1 MHVCVSL
8 ESCSTSR
15 RVLIGCSQPNDVFV
29 VPHTIKLGVTE
40 LETSTQNQ
48 STSIYMQVFIAW
60 SKGCAE
66 CHIYIY
72 TVIINTWH
80 IFIETISFC
89 CFSWH
94 LIFSLCTYY
103 FTPTQRSVVSLLV
116 WFIRKTNMKLHV
128 GRKSATLQSD
138 KLNNLKFIFSRK
150 KAEIDFKKI
159 CNHGYTS
166 GVDMQF

>member
-66 CHIYIY
+66 CHIYIQSLL
-72 TVIINTWH
+72 THGTSSLRQLA
-80 IFIETISFC
+80 FAAFLDTS
-89 CFSWH
+89 
-94 LIFSLCTYY
+94 FSLCTYY